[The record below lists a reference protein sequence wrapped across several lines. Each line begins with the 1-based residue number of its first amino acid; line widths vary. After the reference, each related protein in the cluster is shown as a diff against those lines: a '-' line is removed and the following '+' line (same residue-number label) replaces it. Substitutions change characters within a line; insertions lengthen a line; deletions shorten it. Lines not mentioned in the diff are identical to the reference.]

1 MKKFLYFSATWCGPC
16 RQLGP
21 VMEQLSYQ
29 YPVRKIDVDAN
40 QLLAQQYK
48 IRNIPTVLLVDDDGE
63 VLASKVGANPS
74 HVYIDMYNQH

>member
-1 MKKFLYFSATWCGPC
+1 
-16 RQLGP
+16 
-21 VMEQLSYQ
+21 
-29 YPVRKIDVDAN
+29 VRKIDIDAN